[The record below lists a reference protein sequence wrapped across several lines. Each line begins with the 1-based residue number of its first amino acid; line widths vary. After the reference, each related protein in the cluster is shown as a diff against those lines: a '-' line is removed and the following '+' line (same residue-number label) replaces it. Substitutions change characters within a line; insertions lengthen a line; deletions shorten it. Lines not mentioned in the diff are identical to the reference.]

1 MTHRTLVLGIFDNAP
16 AADYA
21 ANAMRKS
28 GRTDGDAIGV
38 LAVDPNGKLDETKV
52 GARSSGKGAGVGAAL
67 VLLGPAAV
75 GVGVLGGT
83 AAGALHHKGLQL
95 DGSDRARI
103 TSELS
108 GGKAAVGVLA
118 KGEDVEMV
126 SGMLNDL
133 GGTSEAHA
141 VDEQALAEAATDET
155 TTDETTTDETAG

>member
-1 MTHRTLVLGIFDNAP
+1 MTHRTLVLSIFDNES

-21 ANAMRKS
+21 ADAMRQS

-38 LAVDPNGKLDETKV
+38 LAVDSNGKLDEDKV
-52 GARSSGKGAGVGAAL
+52 GARSTGKGAGVGAAL

-103 TSELS
+103 TSELA

-118 KGEDVEMV
+118 KGEDVPMV
-126 SGMLNDL
+126 SGMLDEL

-141 VDEQALAEAATDET
+141 VDEQALAEAATD
-155 TTDETTTDETAG
+155 DTAG